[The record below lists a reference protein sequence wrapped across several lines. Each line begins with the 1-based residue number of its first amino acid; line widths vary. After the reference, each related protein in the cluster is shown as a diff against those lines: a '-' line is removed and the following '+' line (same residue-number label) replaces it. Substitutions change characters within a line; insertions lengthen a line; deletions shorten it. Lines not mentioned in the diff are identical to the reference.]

1 MRPLATIHYMPLANS
16 SLNPDSH
23 SNAAPRSR
31 RVLEVLATFLKLG
44 VSSFGG
50 PIAHLG
56 YFHREIVV
64 KRRWVDEAQYAQ
76 LVALGQ
82 FLPGPASSQ
91 VGFSLGL
98 LRAGWAGG
106 LAAFVA
112 FTLPSVVLLLAFAR
126 AIPLLQQPVG
136 QAAIHGLKLLAV
148 AVVAQGVLTMA
159 ERLTPDF
166 RRRVI
171 AVVAAAV
178 AITVSSAFTQLVV
191 IVGGACA
198 GLMFCRSSRVSD
210 SAGFALGY
218 RRRTGLVLISLFVTL
233 LLASILLTAN
243 TSLLGS
249 VAAAFYRT
257 GALVFGGG
265 HVVLPLLQESVVD
278 PGWVS
283 TEDFLAG
290 YGAAQAVPGP
300 MFSLAAFLGARIEG
314 VNDLLGAAVSL
325 LAIFLPGLLL
335 MAGMLPFWHVIARA
349 GKAANAIAGVN
360 AAVVGLLAAAL
371 YNPVWTS
378 AVHEWT
384 DIAIAGAAFLILT
397 ATPAPVLAVVAG
409 CVIASMLAS

>member
-1 MRPLATIHYMPLANS
+1 MTSP
-16 SLNPDSH
+16 NP
-23 SNAAPRSR
+23 SNQAETPSR
-31 RVLEVLATFLKLG
+31 AVTGWAEVFKTFLKLG
-44 VSSFGG
+44 LTSFGG

-56 YFHREIVV
+56 YFHREIVTR
-64 KRRWVDEAQYAQ
+64 RRWVDEAQYAQ

-98 LRAGWAGG
+98 LRAGWMGG

-112 FTLPSVVLLLAFAR
+112 FTLPSVLLLLAFAR
-126 AIPLLQQPVG
+126 AIPLLHEPYG

-159 ERLTPDF
+159 QRLTPDLK
-166 RRRVI
+166 RRLI
-171 AVVAAAV
+171 AIAAAAV
-178 AITVSSAFTQLVV
+178 AIIGSTGLLQLIV
-191 IVGGACA
+191 IVGGAVA
-198 GLMFCRSSRVSD
+198 GLLFCRVSSGAD
-210 SAGFALGY
+210 GANLQPNYGP
-218 RRRTGLVLISLFVTL
+218 RTGMVLIIVCAALLVISLVLPADVSP
-233 LLASILLTAN
+233 LAAI
-243 TSLLGS
+243 
-249 VAAAFYRT
+249 AAAFYRT

-265 HVVLPLLQESVVD
+265 HVVLPLLQEAVVD

-283 TEDFLAG
+283 AEDFLAG

-300 MFSLAAFLGARIEG
+300 MFSLAAFLGARIEQ
-314 VNDLLGAAVSL
+314 VDDLLGATVSL

-335 MAGMLPFWHVIARA
+335 MAGMLPLWHSIARA
-349 GKAANAIAGVN
+349 NRAAKAIAGVN

-384 DIAIAGAAFLILT
+384 DIVIAAIAFAVLT
-397 ATPAPVLAVVAG
+397 ATRAPVLAVVAG
-409 CVIASMLAS
+409 CVAASMARLAVSPM

>member
-1 MRPLATIHYMPLANS
+1 MQSDAESARRLPGQS
-16 SLNPDSH
+16 S
-23 SNAAPRSR
+23 
-31 RVLEVLATFLKLG
+31 RVVEVVLTFLKLG
-44 VSSFGG
+44 LTSFGG

-76 LVALGQ
+76 LIALGQ

-98 LRAGWAGG
+98 LRAGWLGG
-106 LAAFVA
+106 IAAFVA
-112 FTLPSVVLLLAFAR
+112 FTLPSVLLLLAFAR
-126 AIPLLQQPVG
+126 AIPLLQQPYG

-159 ERLTPDF
+159 ERLTPDLQ
-166 RRRVI
+166 RRVI

-178 AITVSSAFTQLVV
+178 AITVSSAITQLVV
-191 IVGGACA
+191 IAGGACA
-198 GLMFCRSSRVSD
+198 GLIFCRGSSVPD
-210 SAGFALGY
+210 STGFPLAY
-218 RRRTGLVLISLFVTL
+218 QRRTGLVLIALFAIL
-233 LLASILLTAN
+233 LLAAILLTP
-243 TSLLGS
+243 SSPLLVS

-278 PGWVS
+278 PGWVNP
-283 TEDFLAG
+283 EDFLAG

-300 MFSLAAFLGARIEG
+300 MFSLAAFLGARIG
-314 VNDLLGAAVSL
+314 GLDDLPGAAVSL
-325 LAIFLPGLLL
+325 LAIFMPGLLL

-349 GKAANAIAGVN
+349 DKAADAIAGVN

-378 AVHEWT
+378 AVHGWT

-397 ATPAPVLAVVAG
+397 ATRTPVLAVVAG
-409 CVIASMLAS
+409 CVIASMIVM